1 MQTAKHHLQLA
12 LESAEAEGSS
22 VTEWE
27 IAEHHYKL
35 GRVLWA
41 MGNVA
46 QKEVCGCSYVQD
58 WQPAG
63 EPGFLLHHVTA

>member
-1 MQTAKHHLQLA
+1 MQTARHHLQLA
-12 LESAEAEGSS
+12 LEAAEAEGSS

-41 MGNVA
+41 MGDGP
-46 QKEVCGCSYVQD
+46 QQEVSPDPKLRV
-58 WQPAG
+58 
-63 EPGFLLHHVTA
+63 LRVTPQM